1 MQNQKTRG
9 HKLEKLEI
17 REDSQ
22 GFPGDFLAGFRS
34 GEDRW
39 KGINLGSDEQ
49 ARNECASGNQKE
61 MEMRKPL

>member
-1 MQNQKTRG
+1 MQIQKTRG
-9 HKLEKLEI
+9 HKLDKLEI
-17 REDSQ
+17 FEDPQEFSEKS
-22 GFPGDFLAGFRS
+22 LAGFRS